1 MEYLQDWGLR
11 LMQYKYESLNTL
23 AAVFSN
29 IEDPRDNRGKLHK
42 LLDIFI
48 LTVFGL
54 LWGHTDFTNMEL
66 DLKYH
71 TEYFTML
78 LGLENGIPSH
88 DTFST
93 AFSII
98 NPAEFL
104 ECFIQWIVDLTRAK
118 GNHIAIDGKAI
129 RAACEKVYRK
139 KVPMLLNALMVETG
153 ICIGQLKV
161 EAKTNEIKGIPDLL
175 AWLDIEGAV
184 VTTDAVGCQKEII
197 KILLSKGADFVLPV
211 KDNQSTM
218 HKDIQLEFNTVIAE
232 NEIEVAATKKY
243 AEKGITIST
252 PIADKLCVHQ
262 EFSQGHSRMERR
274 TYYVWHDTS
283 CISKDEWTGVE
294 CVGMA
299 VRERLNIHRDDNGE
313 IIDEEP
319 TIETET
325 YIISKHMS
333 AEEFGCY
340 SRHHWA
346 IENSLHW
353 VLDDALRED
362 RCTARKGHATEN
374 LGLMRKII
382 YNLLKLDDAVQG
394 MSVRAKQ
401 VYYRNNPDAV
411 CKLLFEVVPGA
422 RM

>member
-1 MEYLQDWGLR
+1 
-11 LMQYKYESLNTL
+11 MQYKFERLNTL
-23 AAVFSN
+23 AAIFST
-29 IEDPRDNRGKLHK
+29 IEDTRDNRGKRHK

-54 LWGHTDFTNMEL
+54 LWGHTDFTNMVI
-66 DLKYH
+66 DLKYREEQF
-71 TEYFTML
+71 TEL

-88 DTFST
+88 DTFSA

-104 ECFIQWIVDLTRAK
+104 ECFIQWIVELTRTGGK
-118 GNHIAIDGKAI
+118 HVAIDGKAV

-139 KVPMLLNALMVETG
+139 KVPMLINALVVDTG

-161 EAKTNEIKGIPDLL
+161 ETKTNEIKGIPDLL
-175 AWLDIEGAV
+175 DWLDIEGAV
-184 VTTDAVGCQKEII
+184 VTTDAIGCQKDII
-197 KILLSKGADFVLPV
+197 RIIVGKGADFVLPV
-211 KDNQSTM
+211 KANQTNM
-218 HKDIQLEFNTVIAE
+218 HKDIKLEMERVIAE
-232 NEIEVAATKKY
+232 QQAEAAAAKKY
-243 AEKGITIST
+243 AEKGIKIET
-252 PIADKLCVHQ
+252 PLTDKLEVHQ
-262 EFSQGHSRMERR
+262 EYEQGHSRIERR
-274 TYYVWHDTS
+274 TYYVWNDPS
-283 CISKDEWTGVE
+283 CIDREEWPKIAG
-294 CVGMA
+294 VGMA
-299 VRERLNIHRDDNGE
+299 VRERLVIHRDKDGE

-319 TIETET
+319 TVETET
-325 YIISKHMS
+325 YIISRHMA

-374 LGLMRKII
+374 LGLMRKIV
-382 YNLLKLDDAVQG
+382 YNLLKLDPAVQG

-401 VYYRNNPDAV
+401 VYYRNNPDAI
-411 CKLLFEVVPGA
+411 CKLIFEVVPGA
-422 RM
+422 KA

>member
-1 MEYLQDWGLR
+1 
-11 LMQYKYESLNTL
+11 MQYKFESLNTL
-23 AAVFSN
+23 AAIFST
-29 IEDPRDNRGKLHK
+29 IEDPRDNRGKRYK

-54 LWGHTDFTNMEL
+54 LWGHTDFTNMVI
-66 DLKYH
+66 DLKYQ
-71 TEYFTML
+71 EAYFTAL

-88 DTFST
+88 DTFSA

-104 ECFIQWIVDLTRAK
+104 ECFIQWIVELTRTK
-118 GNHIAIDGKAI
+118 GKHVAIDGKAV

-139 KVPMLLNALMVETG
+139 KVPMLINALVVETG
-153 ICIGQLKV
+153 ICIGQLRV

-175 AWLDIEGAV
+175 DWLDLEGAV
-184 VTTDAVGCQKEII
+184 VTTDAIGCQKDII
-197 KILLSKGADFVLPV
+197 KILVGKGADFVLPV
-211 KDNQSTM
+211 KDNRSNM
-218 HKDIQLEFNTVIAE
+218 HKDIQLEMNTVIANQQFE
-232 NEIEVAATKKY
+232 AVTAQKFAA
-243 AEKGITIST
+243 KGIKIET
-252 PIADKLCVHQ
+252 PLTDKLEVYQ
-262 EFSQGHSRMERR
+262 ELNQGHSRIERR
-274 TYYVWHDTS
+274 TYYVWNDAS
-283 CISKDEWTGVE
+283 CIFKEEWPDVAA
-294 CVGMA
+294 VGMA
-299 VRERLNIHRDDNGE
+299 VRERLVIHRNENDE

-319 TIETET
+319 TVETET
-325 YIISKHMS
+325 YIISKHMN

-340 SRHHWA
+340 SRRHWA

-374 LGLMRKII
+374 FELMRKII

-401 VYYRNNPDAV
+401 VYFRNNPDAV
-411 CKLLFEVVPGA
+411 CRLIFEVVPGA
-422 RM
+422 KR